1 MSIEKIEFEK
11 NEHQEDVRVTT
22 LKNGTVIRELV
33 AAVTEPEEQKFRR
46 LSITAWRRRFTREE
60 RVAIEFAQLDD
71 VTAPMQQRQIA
82 AALRSDIR
90 DQESAQY
97 IDLDDPDVLTGLQ
110 NLSALGL
117 IASTRV
123 QEIQQPDAQPDAQ
136 PEERP

>member
-1 MSIEKIEFEK
+1 MSIESVEFEK
-11 NEHQEDVRVTT
+11 NEYDEDVRVTT
-22 LKNGTVIRELV
+22 LKSGTVIRELV
-33 AAVTEPEEQKFRR
+33 AAATEPEEQRFRR
-46 LSITAWRRRFTREE
+46 LSIIAWRSRFTREE

-123 QEIQQPDAQPDAQ
+123 QEIQQPDAQP
-136 PEERP
+136 EERP